1 MLISKYNSLMAL
13 IDKRLLV
20 EECLTIILKIHKIKA
35 PQEIKEEN
43 TDLQQRFSIYAQ
55 FMEKDL
61 DELVKLSK
69 ELRAELDLFT
79 QASTK
84 NKPKT

>member
-1 MLISKYNSLMAL
+1 MAL

-20 EECLTIILKIHKIKA
+20 EECLTIILKIHKIRA
-35 PQEIKEEN
+35 PEEIKEEN
-43 TDLQQRFSIYAQ
+43 IEILQRFNTYAQ

-69 ELRAELDLFT
+69 ELRAELDLIT
-79 QASTK
+79 QASTMS
-84 NKPKT
+84 KPKT

>member
-1 MLISKYNSLMAL
+1 MLTSKYNSLMAL

-20 EECLTIILKIHKIKA
+20 EECLTIILKIHKIRA
-35 PQEIKEEN
+35 PEEIIEEN

-69 ELRAELDLFT
+69 ELRAELDLIT

-84 NKPKT
+84 RRQS

>member
-1 MLISKYNSLMAL
+1 MAL

-55 FMEKDL
+55 FMKKDL
-61 DELVKLSK
+61 DELIKLSR
-69 ELRAELDLFT
+69 ELKAELDLFT
-79 QASTK
+79 QESTIRNQK
-84 NKPKT
+84 N

>member
-1 MLISKYNSLMAL
+1 MAL

-20 EECLTIILKIHKIKA
+20 EECLTIIRKIHKIRA
-35 PQEIKEEN
+35 PEEIKEEN
-43 TDLQQRFSIYAQ
+43 IEILQRFSIYSQ

>member
-20 EECLTIILKIHKIKA
+20 EECLTIILKIHKIIA
-35 PQEIKEEN
+35 PEEIKAEN
-43 TDLQQRFSIYAQ
+43 PDLQQRFSIYAQ

-69 ELRAELDLFT
+69 DLRAELELFT
-79 QASTK
+79 QASTIRNQK
-84 NKPKT
+84 N

>member
-1 MLISKYNSLMAL
+1 MAL

-20 EECLTIILKIHKIKA
+20 EECLTIILKIHKIRA
-35 PQEIKEEN
+35 PEEIIEEN